1 MFFDAA
7 VILVVALAAGLGA
20 SKGFTRQLAGLLS
33 PVVGIAGGWPLSAEF
48 PALNRW
54 LAFALLYLLFTLVLF
69 LFASMIRRDL
79 ERAGLKG
86 LDNHLGFL
94 LGAAKGCVLAVALT
108 LIALAVWSD
117 LRGRVLSS
125 QAGALMVHAV
135 RGLRPLLPPAAS
147 GILGPWLDLL
157 EPLQQRNA

>member
-1 MFFDAA
+1 MFFDAL
-7 VILVVALAAGLGA
+7 VILVVVLAAGLGA
-20 SKGFTRQLAGLLS
+20 SKGFTRQVAGLLA

-69 LFASMIRRDL
+69 LFASFIRRDL

-86 LDNHLGFL
+86 LDNHLGFW
-94 LGAAKGCVLAVALT
+94 LGAAKGCVLAVGLT
-108 LIALAVWSD
+108 LIAVAIWSD

-125 QAGALMVHAV
+125 QTGGLMVQAI

-147 GILGPWLDLL
+147 GVLGPWFDLL
-157 EPLQQRNA
+157 DAIQRRNA

>member
-1 MFFDAA
+1 MLYDA
-7 VILVVALAAGLGA
+7 LVVLVVVLAAGLGA
-20 SKGFTRQLAGLLS
+20 SKGFTRQIAGLLA
-33 PVVGIAGGWPLSAEF
+33 PIVGIAAGWPLSAEF

-54 LAFALLYLLFTLVLF
+54 VAFGLLYLLFTLVLF
-69 LFASMIRRDL
+69 LFASFLRRDL

-108 LIALAVWSD
+108 LIALGVWSD
-117 LRGRVLSS
+117 LRGRVISS
-125 QAGALMVHAV
+125 QAGSLMVHAV

-147 GILGPWLDLL
+147 GILGPWFDLL
-157 EPLQQRNA
+157 EPLQRRNA